1 MASAQNEP
9 MDYTIRQATAVDIEL
24 LDLIYTEN
32 MKGYVEKNYPWKP
45 QLFRESFSCHDYQVI
60 EINNRIIGFMKVV
73 WSETEIYL
81 AEIQIA
87 KNYQNQGI
95 GTSLIQLIIE
105 KAREN
110 NQKLWLKVLK
120 GNPAKQ
126 LYQRLGFTKLEES
139 LTHEIMVKIP
149 Y

>member
-1 MASAQNEP
+1 
-9 MDYTIRQATAVDIEL
+9 MDYSIRQATPMDIEL
-24 LDLIYTEN
+24 LDLIHTEN
-32 MKGYVEKNYPWKP
+32 MKGYVEKIYPWNP
-45 QLFRESFSCHDYQVI
+45 QLFRDQFNFNCHDYQVI
-60 EINNRIIGFMKVV
+60 EINNQIIGFIKVV
-73 WSETEIYL
+73 YSETEIYL

-87 KNYQNQGI
+87 KNYQKQGI

-120 GNPAKQ
+120 SNLAKR

-139 LTHEIMVKIP
+139 VTHEIMVKIS

>member
-1 MASAQNEP
+1 
-9 MDYTIRQATAVDIEL
+9 MDYTIRQATPVDIEL
-24 LDLIYTEN
+24 LDLIHTEN
-32 MKGYVEKNYPWKP
+32 MKGYVEKIYPWNP
-45 QLFRESFSCHDYQVI
+45 QLFRDHFSCHDYQVI

-81 AEIQIA
+81 AEIQIT
-87 KNYQNQGI
+87 KNYQKQGI

-110 NQKLWLKVLK
+110 HQKLWLKVLK

-139 LTHEIMVKIP
+139 VTHEIMVKIS

>member
-1 MASAQNEP
+1 M
-9 MDYTIRQATAVDIEL
+9 
-24 LDLIYTEN
+24 
-32 MKGYVEKNYPWKP
+32 
-45 QLFRESFSCHDYQVI
+45 
-60 EINNRIIGFMKVV
+60 
-73 WSETEIYL
+73 

-87 KNYQNQGI
+87 KNYQKQGI

-110 NQKLWLKVLK
+110 NRKLWLKVLK

-139 LTHEIMVKIP
+139 LTHEIMVKIR